1 MEKVIPALLYGSYM
15 LILYYTIPALYSPLS
30 VEMGEGGMQS
40 ALVPVRVL
48 SFLLGKKSVGA
59 YRKEMFLWCLY
70 TCNEHR
76 DGYWF

>member
-1 MEKVIPALLYGSYM
+1 
-15 LILYYTIPALYSPLS
+15 
-30 VEMGEGGMQS
+30 MQS
-40 ALVPVRVL
+40 ALVPVHVL

-59 YRKEMFLWCLY
+59 YRKEVFLWCLY